1 MKVWIDGRIVP
12 ESRATVSALDP
23 AVQYGL
29 GVFEVTRAYDGVP
42 FLLDRHLS
50 RMRKSARH
58 FGLSI
63 RWKDAAIER
72 GARSLLSDVGLK
84 SAAVRL
90 VQTAG
95 GSFMIT
101 ASKLTSIPAQWYRLG
116 AAVGYASWRRDLR
129 APLYGHKTLN
139 YLENVLTREFAR
151 AKGLADVLFLSTEGL
166 VLEGTVTNVFLVSR
180 GRLQTPALH
189 GILPGVTRNEVIRLA
204 KSLRI
209 PVQEKVLTPR
219 DVESADEVFLTNALI
234 EVLPVSRVG
243 SRRIGRRGALTQRLM
258 TEYRAK
264 TGATGG

>member
-42 FLLDRHLS
+42 FLLDRHLE
-50 RMRKSARH
+50 RMRRSARA
-58 FGLSI
+58 FKLRISFSDVTLKRGVVGLL
-63 RWKDAAIER
+63 R
-72 GARSLLSDVGLK
+72 DVGLK

-101 ASKLTSIPAQWYRLG
+101 ASKLPSIPAEWYRRG

-139 YLENVLTREFAR
+139 YLENVLTRERAR
-151 AKGLADVLFLSTEGL
+151 AKGLADVLFLSTEGH

-180 GRLQTPALH
+180 GLLLTPALH

-209 PVQEKVLTPR
+209 SVQERALTPR
-219 DVESADEVFLTNALI
+219 EVEQADEVFLTNALI
-234 EVLPVSRVG
+234 EVLPISRVG
-243 SRRIGRRGALTQRLM
+243 NRRLGQPGKITRLLSTGYAERRS
-258 TEYRAK
+258 
-264 TGATGG
+264 